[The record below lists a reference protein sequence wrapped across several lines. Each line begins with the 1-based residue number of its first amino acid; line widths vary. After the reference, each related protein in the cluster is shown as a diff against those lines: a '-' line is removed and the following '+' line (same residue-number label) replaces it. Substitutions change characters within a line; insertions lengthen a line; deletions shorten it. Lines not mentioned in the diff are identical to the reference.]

1 MSAELCSWNF
11 VKAINR
17 RLALN
22 IKAFYKNGDDMSL
35 TSDFLRNSGF
45 VSYEEFISRPPYFVN
60 QVISAQTISKKVRER
75 DSRDFGEGWERT
87 FFKNCIIPTQWKAS
101 GNSEGV
107 GPQKPKIL
115 KQRTKPK
122 G

>member
-87 FFKNCIIPTQWKAS
+87 FSKTVLYPPS
-101 GNSEGV
+101 GRSV
-107 GPQKPKIL
+107 KIL
-115 KQRTKPK
+115 KGWGLKSQKF
-122 G
+122 

>member
-1 MSAELCSWNF
+1 M
-11 VKAINR
+11 KAINR

-22 IKAFYKNGDDMSL
+22 IKALYKNGDDMSL

-60 QVISAQTISKKVRER
+60 QVISAQTLSKKSKKEGFTRFWGAV
-75 DSRDFGEGWERT
+75 GEN
-87 FFKNCIIPTQWKAS
+87 FLQNCIIPTQWKVS
-101 GNSEGV
+101 GNSKGV

-115 KQRTKPK
+115 KQRTKLK
-122 G
+122 R